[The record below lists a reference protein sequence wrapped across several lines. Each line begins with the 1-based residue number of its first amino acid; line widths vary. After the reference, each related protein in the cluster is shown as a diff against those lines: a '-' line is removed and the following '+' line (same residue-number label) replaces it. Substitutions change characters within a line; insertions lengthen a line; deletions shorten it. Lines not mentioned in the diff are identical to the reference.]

1 VRTWRWRF
9 RWGRDSPRAWL
20 LALVFSVS
28 ACTTPAP
35 TVDHTDVLLGLVTRV
50 IESSSAEE
58 RRGIEEHERARFGA
72 VPTYDN
78 MLRVAMV
85 RAFSAALP
93 SELMETRNDLHAL
106 ANGHHELTDNQ
117 RQLALM
123 VLIMVDQRL
132 QMGTQ
137 ITDLQRQIDSL
148 TAIEASLNSN
158 RAKDAEGG
166 SP

>member
-1 VRTWRWRF
+1 MLAV
-9 RWGRDSPRAWL
+9 AL
-20 LALVFSVS
+20 LVS
-28 ACTTPAP
+28 GCATTEP
-35 TVDHTDVLLGLVTRV
+35 TPVDQTEILLGLVSRV

-58 RRGIEEHERARFGA
+58 RRGIEADERARFDA

-78 MLRVAMV
+78 MLRLAMV

-93 SELMETRNDLHAL
+93 SELMETRNDLQAL
-106 ANGHHELTDNQ
+106 ANGRRELTDHQ
-117 RQLALM
+117 RRLALM

-148 TAIEASLNSN
+148 TAIEASLNDSAVDP
-158 RAKDAEGG
+158 RPEQ
-166 SP
+166 SQ